1 MVDMAFN
8 RRRVRAKTPRTW
20 LEGLI
25 FNGLLASFVILAL
38 WNVDITYTSD
48 LAIDPNN
55 PKAQTTTRENIAIAF
70 REIADSG
77 EDGRAVWADRVET
90 TVLAS
95 DFSAARG
102 YLLAAPYMLDK
113 SDAAALQSAVDEEY
127 SGDQDERLARAALI
141 FLPDTARASY
151 QIAIAPPDYD
161 RPPPQT
167 TTASSA
173 TAPSDAPEANID
185 PGPVPDPLKTNLS
198 MMLLGDA
205 EDLTRRSQ
213 RWLIDD
219 QRDSFPLRLRALGL
233 IKSKAGSNDEASFV
247 EAASILTAG
256 HRASRLSRKFTE
268 LMTDKVEATL
278 PEAAL
283 QARLNVAFEPVMTTA
298 DRSREVIRAYEDTID
313 HAGLD
318 DLSAE
323 METIA
328 RLADLASSAGAL
340 TLIEQIETPNHMQ
353 RILLLA
359 EAGGE
364 RSVAL
369 AREIGPDILTL
380 AQPGILY
387 TRGLLIRTAI
397 LILIAI
403 ALIITSLSFLTNR
416 NYNPEKRPELYCF
429 RPD

>member
-1 MVDMAFN
+1 
-8 RRRVRAKTPRTW
+8 
-20 LEGLI
+20 
-25 FNGLLASFVILAL
+25 
-38 WNVDITYTSD
+38 
-48 LAIDPNN
+48 
-55 PKAQTTTRENIAIAF
+55 
-70 REIADSG
+70 
-77 EDGRAVWADRVET
+77 
-90 TVLAS
+90 
-95 DFSAARG
+95 
-102 YLLAAPYMLDK
+102 
-113 SDAAALQSAVDEEY
+113 
-127 SGDQDERLARAALI
+127 
-141 FLPDTARASY
+141 
-151 QIAIAPPDYD
+151 
-161 RPPPQT
+161 
-167 TTASSA
+167 
-173 TAPSDAPEANID
+173 
-185 PGPVPDPLKTNLS
+185 
-198 MMLLGDA
+198 MLLGDA